1 MRPDPSSVSRPIWL
15 TEPLPR
21 GCGPGGHG
29 QRWWEPR
36 QPSRPALRSPWSIWS
51 WSSDRSQ
58 GRRLRTELLNEVGD
72 TLWLSPAPSSLPR
85 LARLGQG
92 QEQANGTALD
102 NRDMTESL
110 LPPLQPR
117 PRNRNRNKAPLSCAA
132 NGPSAA
138 DRADRVW
145 LSASARSASA
155 KAP

>member
-1 MRPDPSSVSRPIWL
+1 MRSDPSSVSRPIWL

-29 QRWWEPR
+29 QRWCEPR
-36 QPSRPALRSPWSIWS
+36 QPSRPALRSPWSMWS

-72 TLWLSPAPSSLPR
+72 TAMALASAFFASSARPAWPR
-85 LARLGQG
+85 A
-92 QEQANGTALD
+92 AASNGTTLD

-117 PRNRNRNKAPLSCAA
+117 PRNRKRNKAPLSCAA
-132 NGPSAA
+132 NGPSAS
-138 DRADRVW
+138 DRTDRVW